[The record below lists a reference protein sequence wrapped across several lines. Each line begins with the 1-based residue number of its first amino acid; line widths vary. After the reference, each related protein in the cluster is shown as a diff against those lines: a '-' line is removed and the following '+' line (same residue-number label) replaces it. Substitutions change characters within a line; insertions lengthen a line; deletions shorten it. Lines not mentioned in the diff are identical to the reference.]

1 MTIEYNISRLYYLLD
16 IYKMSVDELLVLLNE
31 GRKTSFVR
39 DDLEKEEIK
48 VSLLKKIDEV
58 FKKGINFYLD
68 PHTPQK
74 STESSIFFRKEKFNS
89 DLNLGS
95 KKIVTHFEDFKN
107 NFTAIAKLSD
117 VQLSRKVPVFN
128 TDRKPQ
134 IVANSVRNIFYP
146 DFHTEKRDFLKSF
159 ISKLGSADILVSE
172 FVETW
177 NKKDRVNIDGFFLA
191 PNVIVLKR
199 QQNALRREIFTLA
212 HELGHYLLN
221 EEEVES
227 IDFADMYE
235 KSPNKIENWC
245 NDFAFYFLAG
255 RYADTINQLGVANTS
270 NDYHMEVIAEVSKN
284 THLSRLALYTRLLLN
299 GKIAYTNYQNIKK
312 DFEEQFRI
320 QEAKQRKQR
329 ELDKL
334 AGIESNARAAQPI
347 KSPLLISTLQ
357 TAFYEGV
364 INEYDFCKTLNIQP
378 DKLPKYLQ

>member
-1 MTIEYNISRLYYLLD
+1 
-16 IYKMSVDELLVLLNE
+16 MSVDELLSILNE
-31 GRKTSFVR
+31 GRKTAFVR

-128 TDRKPQ
+128 TDQMPQ

-177 NKKDRVNIDGFFLA
+177 NKKERVNIDGFFLA
-191 PNVIVLKR
+191 PNVIVL
-199 QQNALRREIFTLA
+199 
-212 HELGHYLLN
+212 
-221 EEEVES
+221 
-227 IDFADMYE
+227 
-235 KSPNKIENWC
+235 
-245 NDFAFYFLAG
+245 
-255 RYADTINQLGVANTS
+255 
-270 NDYHMEVIAEVSKN
+270 
-284 THLSRLALYTRLLLN
+284 
-299 GKIAYTNYQNIKK
+299 
-312 DFEEQFRI
+312 
-320 QEAKQRKQR
+320 
-329 ELDKL
+329 
-334 AGIESNARAAQPI
+334 
-347 KSPLLISTLQ
+347 
-357 TAFYEGV
+357 
-364 INEYDFCKTLNIQP
+364 
-378 DKLPKYLQ
+378 